1 MATAEV
7 YNELADKMRA
17 SQSRIPEILSKL
29 ATPEE
34 CQMMLAL
41 PASPKE
47 LAEKFQMDED
57 AARRKL
63 DEFVTKGMVFAFVKE
78 GQLRYFFA
86 RSVGQISDSI
96 SAAVFNHP
104 DWPIREEVLELW
116 ERNREDGVKRAK
128 EFAGKAMP
136 PAKPGTRFRV
146 IPLRAA
152 VKDNTGM
159 LAYEDTEAI
168 LRNAPAIAVVNCP
181 CRMYQVEHGLNDK
194 PLEVCMQ
201 LTAGSAKYAEDQGIG
216 RTLTM
221 EEGLAILRITE
232 EAGLVPSVFGGE
244 KLGFI
249 CHCDGQ
255 GCSSLR
261 VGAETG
267 LFGYEKSRYQSTVD
281 PSLCNGCQT
290 CVERCIFGAIE
301 MVKVADSRKLKA
313 VVDLEKC
320 YGCGACVITCPVEGA
335 ITLKLGRPKEHI
347 PLMEGAQL
355 QV

>member
-1 MATAEV
+1 MATTEV
-7 YNELADKMRA
+7 YTQLAEKLRA

-29 ATPEE
+29 VTPEE
-34 CQMMLAL
+34 SEMLLAL
-41 PASPKE
+41 PATPRE

-57 AARRKL
+57 AAKRKL
-63 DEFVTKGMVFAFVKE
+63 DEFMSKGLAFAFVKE

-86 RSVGQISDSI
+86 RSVGQLHDATN
-96 SAAVFNHP
+96 AAVFNHP
-104 DWPIREEVLELW
+104 DWPIRGEVLELW

-128 EFAGKAMP
+128 ELAGMEMP
-136 PAKPGTRFRV
+136 PARPGTRFRV

-152 VKDNTGM
+152 VKDDAGM

-221 EEGLAILRITE
+221 EEGLAILRLTE

-249 CHCDGQ
+249 CHCDAQ

-261 VGAETG
+261 TG
-267 LFGYEKSRYQSTVD
+267 THTGRFNYEKSRYQSTVY
-281 PSLCNGCQT
+281 PELCNGCQT
-290 CVERCIFGAIE
+290 CVERCIFGAVE
-301 MVKVADSRKLKA
+301 MVKVPGSKKLKA
-313 VVDLEKC
+313 VVDPEKC
-320 YGCGACVITCPVEGA
+320 YGCGACVIKCPVEGA
-335 ITLKLGRPKEHI
+335 MTLKLVLPKEHI
-347 PLMEGAQL
+347 PLMEGARL